1 MFSLFVYTEFRNY
14 NTVQAH
20 PLIFNRKQSEGEK
33 FMKRLLFFLLAFGI
47 IGLSSATVFA
57 QCDRSRLS
65 QIQCG
70 YYNEGYE
77 DGTNDAR
84 TNRRSDYRR
93 YDNKL
98 DSNLYDRYYIQGYD
112 AGFSG
117 VSQPEN
123 PFPRPRPGR
132 GTATG
137 TIDWSGRVD
146 NRVNILIRG
155 NEVTNQQVAGSFRPG
170 YQNMSGV
177 LPRRNATVSVS
188 KLGGRGTAFVTQQPD
203 RSNDYTTIVQIS
215 DPQKSD
221 DDYRLQIRW
230 QTNQSGG
237 NNNADDQYSAG
248 RVVWRGRVDQRAN
261 IIISG
266 SEVQSVDDSNSGLN
280 NVDFNINGYLAA
292 RNENVTV
299 KKRRGR
305 GSVTVLQQPNQYNDY
320 EAVIQVFDPDRSD
333 DEYEIEISW

>member
-1 MFSLFVYTEFRNY
+1 
-14 NTVQAH
+14 
-20 PLIFNRKQSEGEK
+20 
-33 FMKRLLFFLLAFGI
+33 MKRLLFFLILSGI
-47 IGLSSATVFA
+47 VGLSSATVFA
-57 QCDRSRLS
+57 QCERASLS

-77 DGTNDAR
+77 DGANDAR

-112 AGFSG
+112 AGF
-117 VSQPEN
+117 VSVRAPEN
-123 PFPRPRPGR
+123 PYPNPRPRPGR

-155 NEVTNQQVAGSFRPG
+155 SEITNQQVAGSFRPG

-177 LPRRNATVSVS
+177 LPRRSATVSVS
-188 KLGGRGTAFVTQQPD
+188 KLGGRGSALVIQQPD
-203 RSNDYTTIVQIS
+203 RSNDFTAIVQIS
-215 DPQKSD
+215 DPQRSD

-230 QTNQSGG
+230 QTNQGGG
-237 NNNADDQYSAG
+237 NNNADEQYSAG

-266 SEVQSVDDSNSGLN
+266 SEVQSADDSNSGLN
-280 NVDFNINGYLAA
+280 NVDFTINGYLAA
-292 RNENVTV
+292 RNGNVTV

-305 GSVTVLQQPNQYNDY
+305 GSVTILQQPNPGNDY

-333 DEYEIEISW
+333 DEYEVEISW